1 MMGVKKL
8 KQVAYEDINETIY
21 KSKLDNGLTIF
32 LLPKRE
38 FFKTFGIFMTNYG
51 SIDRSFIPIDSDE
64 EITVPD
70 GIAHFLEHKL
80 FEKEEEDIFTKFL
93 QQGASPNAFTSFTKT
108 AYYFSTTKLVE
119 KNVETLLN
127 FVQEPFFSDESVEK
141 EKGIIG
147 QEIKMYDDQ
156 PDWRAYMGTVKN
168 MFHHHPVNID
178 IAGTV
183 SSISEITKEDLY
195 TCYNTFYHPSNMTL
209 FIIGNF
215 DHEAV
220 FEVIQ
225 QNQAKKSFKDAKEIV
240 RFLPEEPANVFR
252 KENTIHLPVSIPKV
266 SIGIKEAN
274 KKLDKDTF
282 LKREVVQSMLLD
294 YFFSESGPFYE
305 KLYENELIDDTFTFS
320 TTVEN
325 SFSFSLI
332 SSNSKKP
339 EQFSNQVKEMLLS
352 TKEMTIS
359 EKQLDVMKKKHIGQ
373 NLRSMNSLDYIAIQ
387 YVQYHYEGIDL
398 FKKNDFIQ
406 ALSVEEIN
414 EFLQSWIEEDRLT
427 VCKIENVN

>member
-1 MMGVKKL
+1 M
-8 KQVAYEDINETIY
+8 KQVLYEEVNETLY
-21 KSKLDNGLTIF
+21 KSTLDNGLNVF
-32 LLPKRE
+32 LLPKKE

-51 SIDRSFIPIDSDE
+51 SIDRTFIPIDRDE
-64 EITVPD
+64 KITVPD

-80 FEKEEEDIFTKFL
+80 FEKEDEDIFTKFL

-119 KNVETLLN
+119 QNVETLLD
-127 FVQEPFFSDESVEK
+127 FVQDPYFSDESVEK

-156 PDWRAYMGTVKN
+156 PDWRVYMGTVKN

-183 SSISEITKEDLY
+183 QSINLITKEDLY

-209 FIIGNF
+209 FVIGNF

-225 QNQAKKSFKDAKEIV
+225 QNQAKKTFQEAKKIV
-240 RFLPEEPANVFR
+240 RYLPDEPANVAC
-252 KENTIHLPVSIPKV
+252 EESVIHLPVSIPKV
-266 SIGIKEAN
+266 SIGIKESN
-274 KKLDKDTF
+274 EQLEKELF
-282 LKREVVQSMLLD
+282 LKREVIQSMLLD

-305 KLYENELIDDTFTFS
+305 KLYDNELIDDTFNFS

-332 SSNSKKP
+332 SSNSAKP
-339 EQFSNQVKEMLLS
+339 EQFSKRMKELLLS
-352 TKEMTIS
+352 TKNMTIT
-359 EKQLDVMKKKHIGQ
+359 EKHLDVMKKKRIGQ
-373 NLRSMNSLDYIAIQ
+373 TLRAMNSLDYTAIQ
-387 YVQYHYEGIDL
+387 YVQYHYVDVDL
-398 FKKNDFIQ
+398 FQKNAFIQSLTVDEVNDFLQNWID
-406 ALSVEEIN
+406 EEK
-414 EFLQSWIEEDRLT
+414 LT
-427 VCKIENVN
+427 VCTIENAN